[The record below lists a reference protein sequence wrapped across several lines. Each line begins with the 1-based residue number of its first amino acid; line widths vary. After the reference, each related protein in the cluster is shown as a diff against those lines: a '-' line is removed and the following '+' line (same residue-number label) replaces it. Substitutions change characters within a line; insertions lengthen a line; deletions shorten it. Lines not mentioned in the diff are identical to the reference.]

1 MGSLYTVV
9 LPTVELVLQ
18 FAGPAVVAFFI
29 PLALHYV
36 IHDRTFSEWFN
47 ALIGLF
53 VCSFILVWIHT
64 LHIPYYQWTA
74 SLGFGIGMCLWL
86 LGVYGRPD
94 RT

>member
-9 LPTVELVLQ
+9 LPAVELLLQ
-18 FAGPAVVAFFI
+18 FVGPAVVAFFI
-29 PLALHYV
+29 PVALYHV

-53 VCSFILVWIHT
+53 ACPFLLVMIHM
-64 LHIPYYQWTA
+64 LHTPYYLWTA

-86 LGVYGRPD
+86 FGGIRKA
-94 RT
+94 

>member
-29 PLALHYV
+29 PLALYRV

-47 ALIGLF
+47 AFVGLF
-53 VCSFILVWIHT
+53 FFPFLLVLIHA
-64 LHIPYYQWTA
+64 LRIPYYQWTA

-86 LGVYGRPD
+86 LGVYGRAD